1 MQAPVFT
8 TPENVSY
15 WLGFAPAER
24 MTASSGTL
32 SAAIWNFA
40 DAPVYELRGPAV
52 ENTDLV
58 SIPISGQHHHTYF
71 GNGRRKWSRAHP
83 PLHMNIVVAGEEP
96 RGIFQSERPFSYL
109 HVYVPHAM
117 IERIAVESGA
127 IKAGRTVTLIDPM
140 CSWSPLVEDI
150 CRGIVRELR
159 QRDGCSRMM
168 IESLGN
174 QLAVRL
180 LRQHSSVSGSV
191 ASSGKSALSYRDWRL
206 RRAIDYLEAHLSADV
221 GLEEIAGVV
230 GLSAGRVTELFRQGT
245 GETPHRWLMNR
256 RLTRAC
262 ELLANPALKITEI
275 AHQCGFASS
284 QHFAVVMRRRLGV
297 TPTAY
302 RRQILT

>member
-1 MQAPVFT
+1 MKAPAFT
-8 TPENVSY
+8 TPENVAD
-15 WLGFAPAER
+15 WFGLAPAER
-24 MTASSGTL
+24 ITASSGTL
-32 SAAIWNFA
+32 SAAIWKFG

-52 ENTDLV
+52 ENTDLI
-58 SIPISGQHHHTYF
+58 SIPISGHHHHTYF
-71 GNGRRKWSRAHP
+71 ANGRRKWSRAHP
-83 PLHMNIVVAGEEP
+83 PFHMNIVVAGEEP

-109 HVYVPHAM
+109 HVYLPHAM
-117 IERIAVESGA
+117 IERVAVESGA
-127 IKAGRTVTLIDPM
+127 IRAGRTVTLIDPM
-140 CSWSPLVEDI
+140 CSWTPMTEDI
-150 CRGIVRELR
+150 CRGVVRELK

-168 IESLGN
+168 IESLGY

-191 ASSGKSALSYRDWRL
+191 ALGTKTALSYRDWRL
-206 RRAIDYLEAHLSADV
+206 RRAIDYLEAHLSDDV

-230 GLSAGRVTELFRQGT
+230 GLSAGRVTELFRLGT
-245 GETPHRWLMNR
+245 GETPHRWLMSR

-284 QHFAVVMRRRLGV
+284 QHFAVVMRRRFGV

-302 RRQILT
+302 RGRILA